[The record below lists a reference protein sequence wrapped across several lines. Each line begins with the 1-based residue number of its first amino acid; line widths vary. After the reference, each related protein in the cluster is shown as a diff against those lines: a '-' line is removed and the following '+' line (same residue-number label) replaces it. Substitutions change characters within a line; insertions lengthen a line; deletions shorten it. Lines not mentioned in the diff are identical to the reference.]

1 MVGCCIV
8 LRWITDINTLFELRV
23 ICVCSL
29 HFVLLLLIS
38 GGGQMQVFRVNY
50 EVRISSPSCVVRIP
64 HSSWVLIII
73 ENKILPDGK
82 NSLPSWIGVFGLLS
96 VFVAD
101 HMSR

>member
-1 MVGCCIV
+1 
-8 LRWITDINTLFELRV
+8 
-23 ICVCSL
+23 
-29 HFVLLLLIS
+29 
-38 GGGQMQVFRVNY
+38 MQVFRVNY